1 MTALIQLLIQKVAI
15 SDHYQSRS
23 HGIRFVTKIQ
33 IQFFS
38 SKNYLG
44 FGSEKVIGFKL
55 KACLSNQMYQTIQT

>member
-33 IQFFS
+33 IQFF
-38 SKNYLG
+38 
-44 FGSEKVIGFKL
+44 GSEKVIGFKL
-55 KACLSNQMYQTIQT
+55 KACLSNQMYQTIQN